1 MSDDVAPVST
11 TPPVLK
17 VQPKR
22 PVTAAVVGHA
32 TNLNSSINAI
42 NRISKALTPDVTK
55 PAWTETHRTVVQV
68 RIENPDDKEQWVEV
82 ERITELTFT
91 NSATNEQLVW
101 LYKKAGS
108 N

>member
-1 MSDDVAPVST
+1 MSDEAPVST
-11 TPPVLK
+11 TPPVFK
-17 VQPKR
+17 VQPKQ

-32 TNLNSSINAI
+32 TNLNSAINAV
-42 NRISKALTPDVTK
+42 NRISKALTSDQPTWV
-55 PAWTETHRTVVQV
+55 ETHRNTVRV

-91 NSATNEQLVW
+91 NKATNEQLVW
-101 LYKKAGS
+101 LYKKAGK